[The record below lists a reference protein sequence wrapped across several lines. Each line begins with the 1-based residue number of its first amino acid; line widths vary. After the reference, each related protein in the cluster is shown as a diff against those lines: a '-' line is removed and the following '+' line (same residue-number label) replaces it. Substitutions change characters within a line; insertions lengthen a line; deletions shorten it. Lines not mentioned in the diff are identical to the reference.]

1 MVLKQSH
8 SKRFVLSP
16 LGITCLI
23 VLLDQLTKLWIL
35 HHVPLADTLTVSGW
49 LNLRLTFNQGIA
61 YGWFTQSGR
70 LGQIILSAIACCIV
84 LVAISYW
91 KKYGQNI
98 GYTIT
103 TALISGGA
111 LGNVIDRVRYSM
123 VVDFID
129 VHWHGWH
136 FATFNVA
143 DIAVSCGAGLFAIC
157 LLRKQP
163 AETQHH

>member
-1 MVLKQSH
+1 MVLKQSCH
-8 SKRFVLSP
+8 KRLVLT
-16 LGITCLI
+16 LIGITCFI

-35 HHVPLADTLTVSGW
+35 HHLPLAD
-49 LNLRLTFNQGIA
+49 
-61 YGWFTQSGR
+61 TQSGR
-70 LGQIILSAIACCIV
+70 LGQIILAAIACCIV

-91 KKYGQNI
+91 KKYGQNM

-111 LGNVIDRVRYSM
+111 LGNVIDRIRYSM

-143 DIAVSCGAGLFAIC
+143 DMAVSCGAGLFAIC